1 MTFTTAPDQNRQIIL
16 IANNLRSIH
25 NVGSLLRTADGL
37 GISKVL
43 LCGYTPHPAR
53 PNDSRLP
60 HESAKITRQ
69 IHKTA
74 LGAEE
79 SVDWQW
85 QEDVLEA
92 ITNLKNDGFTIA
104 ALEQTSNSIPLPQFV
119 APDKIALIVGREVEG
134 LEPEVVKNCDVNLEI
149 PMFGQKESFNVAQA
163 AAMALYHIK
172 FS

>member
-1 MTFTTAPDQNRQIIL
+1 MISTTNSLKNRHIIL

-25 NVGSLLRTADGL
+25 NVGSLLRTADGI
-37 GISKVL
+37 GVAKVL

-53 PNDSRLP
+53 ANDSRLP

-79 SVDWQW
+79 SVSWEW
-85 QEDVLEA
+85 QEDVLSV
-92 ITNLKNDGFTIA
+92 IDKLKKDGFIIA
-104 ALEQTSNSIPLPQFV
+104 GLEQTKDSVALPEFSV
-119 APDKIALIVGREVEG
+119 PGKIALIVGREVEG
-134 LEPEVVKNCDVNLEI
+134 LEPEVIKNCDVCLEI

-163 AAMALYHIK
+163 SAMALYHIK